1 MAIYKCKMCGGDIH
15 PQEGTRLITCEY
27 CGTTQTVCQID
38 DSRIANLF
46 NRANEQR
53 INNEFDKAEAL
64 YESIINENPQ
74 EAEAYWGK
82 LLCKYGIEYV
92 DDPLTGKKIPTCH
105 RTIYDS
111 IYDDPDYQRAINNS
125 DSVAE
130 KQYHEEAKE
139 IDRLQK
145 KILEVAAKEDPYDV
159 FICYKET
166 DDAGERTKDSVYAED
181 LYNAL
186 TDKGYRVFFSRIT
199 LESKLGTEYE
209 PVIFAALQSAK
220 VMLVVG
226 TKYDYLNSVWV
237 KNEWKRYFELVKNEK
252 SSKMIIPC
260 YADMDPTDLP
270 KEFSMLQGQDLT
282 KIGAVQDIVRGVQK
296 IIDSNGERVDVSTQ
310 ALTLLLNER
319 EKKQIIKNR
328 IKKICLV
335 VIPIIVLIVLISVL
349 FLFLKNMSN
358 TPKAYKVIEVEEGIP
373 DCEKYDVFHVKVTK
387 DNIDDYFDFCKVSLK
402 PEKDAFGNQAESK
415 YEAIGLRSLAY
426 EKGWYMIFKTDYE
439 GKEEKISQFSIQ
451 VQSSTGNKQVLNELN
466 WLLDYKEKSWADG
479 FYGYFGDYDKGTVDF
494 TDATGEI
501 WFISK
506 NDVAVQYAY
515 QDMKDTD
522 NDFDEGCKIDYQEE
536 SERIMQYLNI
546 PISEK
551 NPVYYRVPVR
561 MFDADGSTHYMENSK
576 Y

>member
-105 RTIYDS
+105 RTIYES

-125 DSVAE
+125 DTIAE

-139 IDRLQK
+139 IDRIQK
-145 KILEVAAKEDPYDV
+145 KILEIAAKEDPYDV

-166 DDAGERTKDSVYAED
+166 DDAGERTKDSVYAENI
-181 LYNAL
+181 YNAL

-226 TKYDYLNSVWV
+226 TKYDYLNSAWV
-237 KNEWKRYFELVKNEK
+237 KNEWKRYFELVKKEK
-252 SSKMIIPC
+252 SSKTIIPC

-270 KEFSMLQGQDLT
+270 KEFSMLQGQDMT
-282 KIGAVQDIVRGVQK
+282 KIGAIQDITRGIKK
-296 IIDSNGERVDVSTQ
+296 IIDNSRYNSGVLYGDTNIYLS
-310 ALTLLLNER
+310 
-319 EKKQIIKNR
+319 KKINDFKKKLIVATCVVFMFLVGSIVLFPIIKQRLIERNEINDS
-328 IKKICLV
+328 IKQSEDYLGHWKYEGDD
-335 VIPIIVLIVLISVL
+335 IILYDDGTCEINGHKLYWTRES
-349 FLFLKNMSN
+349 LKNDNRSYV
-358 TPKAYKVIEVEEGIP
+358 TEERISGLKAEEYTR
-373 DCEKYDVFHVKVTK
+373 DS
-387 DNIDDYFDFCKVSLK
+387 IDWIYEFDF
-402 PEKDAFGNQAESK
+402 EKEGSVVRLYISGNVKNENRPRYFSNK
-415 YEAIGLRSLAY
+415 I
-426 EKGWYMIFKTDYE
+426 EKW
-439 GKEEKISQFSIQ
+439 
-451 VQSSTGNKQVLNELN
+451 
-466 WLLDYKEKSWADG
+466 
-479 FYGYFGDYDKGTVDF
+479 
-494 TDATGEI
+494 
-501 WFISK
+501 ISK
-506 NDVAVQYAY
+506 NFINSRPA
-515 QDMKDTD
+515 
-522 NDFDEGCKIDYQEE
+522 F
-536 SERIMQYLNI
+536 
-546 PISEK
+546 
-551 NPVYYRVPVR
+551 YY
-561 MFDADGSTHYMENSK
+561 EN
-576 Y
+576 